1 MSERTRIASRTDPA
15 EAARTSM
22 PRECAALSRA
32 CWMSTARRAA
42 SGTSPFRSSP
52 SRAADVSLI
61 GKPCSTALE
70 YRRPLLG
77 ERGHALGVIRRSS
90 QFALQVALDIEL
102 LFHGSIPAA
111 IDGLFGGGKSPGGSR
126 CKLPRQRIHCRGQ
139 LRIVHALPDHA
150 PRGRLFG
157 RQLLA

>member
-22 PRECAALSRA
+22 PRECAALSPA
-32 CWMSTARRAA
+32 CWMSTAPRAA
-42 SGTSPFRSSP
+42 SGASPP
-52 SRAADVSLI
+52 RAADVSLM
-61 GKPCSTALE
+61 GSGRSCSTALE

-77 ERGHALGVIRRSS
+77 ECGHALGVIRRSP

-111 IDGLFGGGKSPGGSR
+111 IDGLLGGGKPPGR
-126 CKLPRQRIHCRGQ
+126 RRG
-139 LRIVHALPDHA
+139 
-150 PRGRLFG
+150 
-157 RQLLA
+157 